1 MSSKLVVAIAL
12 GLAIVA
18 GRAADAGASEPAK
31 CTDAKA
37 KAAGKKALDLL
48 KALGKSA
55 KKPNSVKLASD
66 VSKAQSKFTKAFSK
80 AEQKGACLTNADA
93 AGIEATVDSFV
104 DELLI
109 TQQGTKPNIVLVFAD
124 DLGYGDLSSYG
135 NTEISTP
142 HIDRM
147 ADEGAMFTQFYAGNS
162 VCSPSRAT
170 LLTGRYSIR
179 MPLDPRGV
187 LFPDS
192 TGGLDPAEVT
202 IAELLKERGYLTA
215 LIGKWHLGH
224 LPAFM
229 PMEQGFDYFY
239 GTPYS
244 NDMDAPVYPGE
255 ETPENPC
262 FLWLPDCRPFV
273 PLMENDT
280 ILEMP
285 AIQETL
291 TQRYTQKSLEFIEG
305 AVAAGQPFFLY
316 YASNFPH
323 VPLYA
328 SDAFLGT
335 SEGGLYGD
343 VVAELDWS
351 VGEILARVRDLGI
364 DEDTLLIF
372 TSDNG
377 PWLLWATDGDVP
389 QGGMDSGT
397 AGPLRHGKSTTFE
410 GGARVPMIA
419 RWPGRI
425 PAGRT
430 VDEPAILAD
439 LMPTLARLAGSAPPD
454 DRQVDGKNIMPLL
467 GGYGLRDPEGDFRY
481 LLVRSSNLELGG
493 YIEGRW
499 KLKLKVVGGESLYA
513 RYDHEDL
520 LFDLE
525 SDPGEQNDLAP
536 SMPDKVAEL
545 KERMEQ
551 LAADLGI
558 TVGP

>member
-1 MSSKLVVAIAL
+1 LP
-12 GLAIVA
+12 
-18 GRAADAGASEPAK
+18 ADAGVAGPAK
-31 CTDAKA
+31 CQDAKV
-37 KAAGKKALDLL
+37 KAAGKKTLDLL
-48 KALGKSA
+48 KALGKTA
-55 KKPNSVKLASD
+55 KKPNSAKLASA

-80 AEQKGACLTNADA
+80 AEDEGACLTSADA
-93 AGIEATVDSFV
+93 GSIEAKVDSFV
-104 DELLI
+104 DEVLVA
-109 TQQGTKPNIVLVFAD
+109 QQGMKPNIVLVFAD

-135 NTEISTP
+135 NTQIHTP

-147 ADEGAMFTQFYAGNS
+147 ADEGVMFTQFYAGNS
-162 VCSPSRAT
+162 VCSPSRAA

-192 TGGLDPAEVT
+192 TGGLEPAEIT
-202 IAELLKERGYLTA
+202 IAELLKEQGYRTA

-262 FLWLPDCRPFV
+262 FRFLPDCRPLV
-273 PLMENDT
+273 PLMENGA

-291 TQRYTQKSLEFIEG
+291 TQRYTQKALEFIQD
-305 AVAAGQPFFLY
+305 AVESGQPFFLY

-328 SDAFLGT
+328 SEDFLGT

-351 VGEILARVRDLGI
+351 VGEILAKVHELGI
-364 DEDTLLIF
+364 DDDTLVVF

-377 PWLLWATDGDVP
+377 PWLLWATDAEVP
-389 QGGMDSGT
+389 QGGLDSGT
-397 AGPLRHGKSTTFE
+397 AEPLRHGKSTTFE

-430 VDEPAILAD
+430 VHEPAILAD
-439 LMPTLARLAGSAPPD
+439 LMPTLARLAGGAPPD
-454 DRQVDGKNIMPLL
+454 DREIDGKNIMPLL
-467 GGYGLRDPEGDFRY
+467 GGYGLRDAEGDFRY

-493 YIEGRW
+493 YIEGKW
-499 KLKLKVVGGESLYA
+499 KLKLKVVGGESVYA
-513 RYDHEDL
+513 VYDHEDL

-525 SDPGEQNDLAP
+525 ADPGEQNDLAP

-545 KERMEQ
+545 KERMEG
-551 LAADLGI
+551 LAAELGI
-558 TVGP
+558 PVGP